1 MRKRCRRK
9 VYALVNPV
17 EHAIEGAAITPE
29 ERLAKVRLRELAAI
43 QAFASGMATQQDWH
57 DLCAM
62 LNLAE
67 VMARAGV
74 GPEALD
80 ACARLQAELIASAER
95 FRRTGRM
102 GATGPGLQAMRDVYE
117 YHDLQ
122 RQSVSRSQY
131 EKAIATATNKLRN
144 KAPEVVQV

>member
-1 MRKRCRRK
+1 MRKQCRRK

-17 EHAIEGAAITPE
+17 KHAIEGAAITPQDE
-29 ERLAKVRLRELAAI
+29 LARVRLRELAAVE
-43 QAFASGMATQQDWH
+43 AFARGMASRQDWY
-57 DLCAM
+57 DLCAL
-62 LNLAE
+62 LNLTE
-67 VMARAGV
+67 VMAKAGI

-80 ACARLQAELIASAER
+80 ACARLQAELVASAER

-102 GATGPGLQAMRDVYE
+102 GVTGPGLRAMRDVYE

-122 RQSVSRSQY
+122 RQSVSRSEY
-131 EKAIATATNKLRN
+131 EKAIATATNKIRN